1 MMTQALIKVM
11 AFVVCIRLKYVTAQP
26 ISDSNDDKTDDFEMG
41 EPLTDEE
48 FNSDIFNKV
57 EADGLDHETEESI
70 AWDKQDPELFGGD
83 IMLTGRKH
91 GILTSGERWPDAT
104 IPYVISSSYT
114 PRQREIIASAI
125 NAFHNN
131 TCIRFIRRTTEKN
144 YIRITKTGQGCW
156 SDVGKIG
163 QRQTVS
169 LDDRCILR
177 TIPGLIIHELMH
189 TLGFYHEHQRPDRDN
204 YVFINFKNVEP
215 KNRGYFLK
223 MNRWD
228 LLTVRYSYDYGSVMH
243 YPSNAFAKDPRI
255 RVITRLQG
263 PPFIANRKAFSP
275 VDIVKLNSVYC
286 NSPN

>member
-1 MMTQALIKVM
+1 MMTRTLIKVM
-11 AFVVCIRLKYVTAQP
+11 AIVVCIRPEHVSAQH
-26 ISDSNDDKTDDFEMG
+26 ISDSNDDQTDDFQMG
-41 EPLTDEE
+41 EPLTEEE
-48 FNSDIFNKV
+48 FNSNIFNKV
-57 EADGLDHETEESI
+57 IDGLEYETVESI

-83 IMLTGRKH
+83 IVPTGRKH
-91 GILTSGERWPDAT
+91 GVLTSRERWPNAK

-125 NAFHNN
+125 NAYHNN

-144 YIRITKTGQGCW
+144 YVRITKTGQGCW

-177 TIPGLIIHELMH
+177 SIPGLIVHELMH

-204 YVFINFKNVEP
+204 YVFINLENVEP
-215 KNRGYFLK
+215 KNRGYFKK
-223 MNRWD
+223 MNMWD

-243 YPSNAFAKDPRI
+243 YPSNAFAKDPTI

-263 PPFIANRKAFSP
+263 PPFIANREGFSP
-275 VDIVKLNSVYC
+275 TDIVKLNSVYC